1 MTERAWRSADPPNV
15 LGNQLRVVRRLVVEL
30 PGAARVA
37 HVAVGEVCGPASE
50 CAVGVELDAAE
61 REPRIAEGAVHSRVD
76 DVIEEV
82 AEHVHADA
90 GLELI
95 LLGQTQVHVEFTPG
109 HLAVTDGGDA
119 TGQELVLSDRQLAK
133 VLFRLVLEME
143 VGAVMADLHSVD
155 AGENVAR
162 GVGEL
167 TGEFAVFIS
176 EELATGRILGA
187 RVDTVLVESE
197 GVDDAAVTARVH
209 EVDLAIGGHL
219 IELFL
224 ERVTPFDQVAVL
236 VAVSA
241 NRDARRC
248 CERRFLK

>member
-1 MTERAWRSADPPNV
+1 MI
-15 LGNQLRVVRRLVVEL
+15 EL
-30 PGAARVA
+30 PGAARVPD
-37 HVAVGEVCGPASE
+37 VTVGEVCGPAAES
-50 CAVGVELDAAE
+50 AVGVELDAAE

-95 LLGQTQVHVEFTPG
+95 LLGQTQVHVEFTTG
-109 HLAVTDGGDA
+109 HLAVADGGDA
-119 TGQELVLSDRQLAK
+119 AGQELVLSDRQLTK

-143 VGAVMADLHSVD
+143 VGSVMTYLHSVD
-155 AGENVAR
+155 AGEDVAR
-162 GVGEL
+162 GIGEL
-167 TGEFAVFIS
+167 TGEFTVCIS

-187 RVDTVLVESE
+187 RVNAVLVESE

-224 ERVTPFDQVAVL
+224 EWMAPFDQVAVL
-236 VAVSA
+236 VAVA
-241 NRDARRC
+241 TNRDTRRS